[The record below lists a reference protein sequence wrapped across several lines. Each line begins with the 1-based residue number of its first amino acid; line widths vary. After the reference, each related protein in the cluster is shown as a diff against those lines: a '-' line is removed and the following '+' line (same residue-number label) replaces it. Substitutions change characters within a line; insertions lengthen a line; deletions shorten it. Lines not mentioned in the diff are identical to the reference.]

1 MTTQTSHLSVLLQES
16 LDGLSIKPDG
26 VYLDATFGR
35 GGHSK
40 QILTQLSDKGRLIAL
55 DRDPSAIKSAKALAN
70 DPRFSIHHCN
80 FSEMEDV
87 LTSLELH
94 GKVDGILMDL
104 GVSSP
109 QLDEP
114 ERGFSF
120 MREGPLDMRMN
131 PTKGQSAAQWL
142 AHAEEQDI
150 AQVIKEFGEE
160 KFGKRIAHGIVNARQ
175 QAPITTTAQLA
186 EIIDIAEIGRAHV

>member
-55 DRDPSAIKSAKALAN
+55 DRDPSAIEAAKALAN

-114 ERGFSF
+114 ERG
-120 MREGPLDMRMN
+120 N
-131 PTKGQSAAQWL
+131 
-142 AHAEEQDI
+142 
-150 AQVIKEFGEE
+150 
-160 KFGKRIAHGIVNARQ
+160 KRRLPQ
-175 QAPITTTAQLA
+175 RLS
-186 EIIDIAEIGRAHV
+186 